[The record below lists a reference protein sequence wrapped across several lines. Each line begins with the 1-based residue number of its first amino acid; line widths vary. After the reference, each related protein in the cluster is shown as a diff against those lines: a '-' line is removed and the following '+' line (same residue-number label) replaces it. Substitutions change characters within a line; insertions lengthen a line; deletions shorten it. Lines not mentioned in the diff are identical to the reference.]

1 MASPSSRNSFAHKK
15 PPPPPV
21 PARPIIVPRQSM
33 LQFEPHEEQ
42 RISRCRYM
50 VLVYLLFAVL
60 LQLALVQWEVVSYYK
75 PLTNFF
81 LAKYWLSVCCM
92 LISVPLLAVFLL
104 VRQARYMPI
113 LGWVLFCLIIE
124 LMVIGICT
132 FAAYC
137 NAWHFLIYFT
147 ITAMLIMTSVLIGSF
162 IPCDLTANVAVVFLV
177 SIQIF
182 LVSIFLLM
190 TFMMIDSADGFFYPF
205 AALVLVIVC
214 MFTMYHAQLIR
225 GWRYAELY
233 TTDGLFAVIVIF
245 CHFCIVLMLFCY
257 LEWKDA
263 DENDGLKDIDDV
275 FDEITENYDESVGLR
290 GLSTDEFIEGVI
302 RLCCA
307 SKLNSHWRFLGQAF
321 SVTTQDGR
329 RRLSLPVD
337 IIITSIILDHIQ
349 MTTTA
354 KVAHK

>member
-1 MASPSSRNSFAHKK
+1 MASPSSRTSFAHKK
-15 PPPPPV
+15 PPPPLV
-21 PARPIIVPRQSM
+21 PARPVIVPRPSM

-50 VLVYLLFAVL
+50 VLVYLLFVVL
-60 LQLALVQWEVVSYYK
+60 LLLALVQWEVVSYYK

-92 LISVPLLAVFLL
+92 LISVPLLALFLL
-104 VRQARYMPI
+104 VRKARYMPI
-113 LGWVLFCLIIE
+113 LGW

-137 NAWHFLIYFT
+137 DAWQFLIYFT
-147 ITAMLIMTSVLIGSF
+147 ITAMLIMTSLLIGSF
-162 IPCDLTANVAVVFLV
+162 IPCDLTANVAVVFMV

-233 TTDGLFAVIVIF
+233 TTDGLFAVIVLF
-245 CHFCIVLMLFCY
+245 CHFCIMLMLFCY
-257 LEWKDA
+257 LEWKDV
-263 DENDGLKDIDDV
+263 DEYDAVKDIDDLS
-275 FDEITENYDESVGLR
+275 DEITENYDESVGFR
-290 GLSTDEFIEGVI
+290 GLSTDEFNEGVI
-302 RLCCA
+302 RLYCA
-307 SKLNSHWRFLGQAF
+307 TKHNCHWRFLGQAF

>member
-1 MASPSSRNSFAHKK
+1 MASPSSRTSFAHKK
-15 PPPPPV
+15 PPPPLV
-21 PARPIIVPRQSM
+21 PARPVIVPRPSM

-50 VLVYLLFAVL
+50 VLVYLLFVVL
-60 LQLALVQWEVVSYYK
+60 LLLALVQWEVVSYYK

-92 LISVPLLAVFLL
+92 LISVPLLALFLL
-104 VRQARYMPI
+104 VRKARYMPI
-113 LGWVLFCLIIE
+113 LGW

-137 NAWHFLIYFT
+137 DAWQFLIYFT
-147 ITAMLIMTSVLIGSF
+147 ITAMLIMTSLLIGSF
-162 IPCDLTANVAVVFLV
+162 IPCDLTANVAVVF
-177 SIQIF
+177 
-182 LVSIFLLM
+182 
-190 TFMMIDSADGFFYPF
+190 
-205 AALVLVIVC
+205 

-233 TTDGLFAVIVIF
+233 TTDGLFAVIVLF
-245 CHFCIVLMLFCY
+245 CHFCIMLMLFCY
-257 LEWKDA
+257 LEWKDV
-263 DENDGLKDIDDV
+263 DEYDAVKDIDDLS
-275 FDEITENYDESVGLR
+275 DEITENYDES
-290 GLSTDEFIEGVI
+290 
-302 RLCCA
+302 
-307 SKLNSHWRFLGQAF
+307 AF